1 MAKTITYRTH
11 GTCSRAITVEL
22 DENNK
27 IISAVFNGG
36 CAGNTAG
43 ISRLVVGMD
52 AKEAITRLKGVR
64 CGMKSTSCPDQLA
77 LALEQCLSESVN

>member
-1 MAKTITYRTH
+1 MSKKLTYRTR
-11 GTCSRAITVEL
+11 GTCSREVTVEL
-22 DENNK
+22 DDNGK
-27 IISAVFNGG
+27 IVSAVFNGG

-52 AKEAITRLKGVR
+52 AKDAIERIKGVR

-77 LALEQCLSESVN
+77 LALEACLSMD